1 MDEIQS
7 NNDKHSII
15 HKMNTESN
23 KRIRHNNYFIIL
35 LAVIS
40 FFLFLKM
47 CKVTLDNKDQREP
60 NRYIYDSH

>member
-1 MDEIQS
+1 MS
-7 NNDKHSII
+7 N
-15 HKMNTESN
+15 ESN
-23 KRIRHNNYFIIL
+23 KRIRHNNYLIIL

-47 CKVTLDNKDQREP
+47 CQVTINDKDQREP